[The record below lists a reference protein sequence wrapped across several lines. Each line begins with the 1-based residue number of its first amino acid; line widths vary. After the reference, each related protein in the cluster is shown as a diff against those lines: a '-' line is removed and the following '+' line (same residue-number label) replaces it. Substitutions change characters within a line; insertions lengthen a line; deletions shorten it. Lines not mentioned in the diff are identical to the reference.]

1 MSDAGVTRAESGP
14 ASMHD
19 GQLHVD
25 VPTVRGLIARQF
37 PQWANEPVRFAPG
50 SGTVNAIFRLGD
62 ALAVRL
68 PLVVDDAD
76 AALAALR
83 READAAREF
92 AASTDVPAPTV
103 VAIGEPDAGY
113 PGPWS
118 VSTWVDG
125 DIATASSVSDS
136 AACAND
142 IAELILD
149 LRSVPTRGRTFG
161 GVGRGG
167 DLAGQDGWLET
178 CFANSGDL
186 IDVPALRTAWAALR
200 TLPRRSADVMSH
212 TDLIPANLLIRDGRL
227 AGVLDVG
234 GFQPADPALD
244 LVVAWHLFDEPARGA
259 LRQRVGRRGMR
270 GAASDGIR
278 LSDDDERIE
287 WARGA
292 AWAFAQA
299 MGLVWYYRESNPV
312 MSALGSS
319 TLRRIMASDV
329 LDAL

>member
-1 MSDAGVTRAESGP
+1 
-14 ASMHD
+14 MHD

-25 VPTVRGLIARQF
+25 VPMVSGLIARQF
-37 PQWANEPVRFAPG
+37 PQWAREPVCFAPG

-68 PLVVDDAD
+68 PLVVDDPD
-76 AALAALR
+76 AALGTLR

-92 AASTDVPAPTV
+92 AASTRVPAPTV
-103 VAIGEPDAGY
+103 VAVGEPDADY

-118 VSTWVDG
+118 VATWIDG
-125 DIATASSVSDS
+125 DVATEASVSDS
-136 AACAND
+136 AACARD

-149 LRSVPTRGRTFG
+149 LRSAPTGGRTFA

-167 DLAGQDGWLET
+167 DLTGQDGWMQT
-178 CFANSGDL
+178 CFAESTGL
-186 IDVPALRTAWAALR
+186 VDVPALRAAWAALR
-200 TLPRRSADVMSH
+200 ALPRRSADAMSH
-212 TDLIPANLLIRDGRL
+212 TDLIPGNLLIRDGRL

-234 GFQPADPALD
+234 GFQAADPALD
-244 LVVAWHLFDEPARGA
+244 LVVAWHLFDEPAREA
-259 LRQRVGRRGMR
+259 LRHGVRGQGVERRGVR
-270 GAASDGIR
+270 GRARDGIR
-278 LSDDDERIE
+278 QSDDDERIE

-312 MSALGSS
+312 MSALGRS
-319 TLRRIMASDV
+319 TLERILSSDV
-329 LDAL
+329 LDTL